1 MKMTGAGR
9 QSGGR
14 ALVCTTDDK
23 GSDESSGGGAV
34 ERDLSEESMG
44 LEE

>member
-1 MKMTGAGR
+1 MTGAGR

-14 ALVCTTDDK
+14 AIVCTTDDK
-23 GSDESSGGGAV
+23 GSESSGGEAV